1 MKGFV
6 HLADILTKEGFIMA
20 RCFYDENPHP
30 VLAKRAK
37 KLLHDINHF
46 REDCFYAGDMFA
58 CSISSLAI
66 FDRLLMTLK
75 FIINSGILARINH
88 KTCGRLSQLP
98 CFAWKGGAC
107 LYGVLTQ
114 KAQHTYEY

>member
-1 MKGFV
+1 
-6 HLADILTKEGFIMA
+6 MA

-58 CSISSLAI
+58 
-66 FDRLLMTLK
+66 FYQ
-75 FIINSGILARINH
+75 LARDIRQALDDAEAHN
-88 KTCGRLSQLP
+88 
-98 CFAWKGGAC
+98 
-107 LYGVLTQ
+107 
-114 KAQHTYEY
+114 EYYPRFEDRYFD